1 MIDTVYKNDFFF
13 FKHFHG
19 EFFFHGCG
27 CMIVFFLCDIL
38 SNRVPEHVRSFFFS
52 LGNVREFFS
61 LVQMIIARYFSHESI
76 SHPPPR
82 REELNGQPPSKS
94 KQHGHMAIVSI
105 CAIDKTKFD

>member
-1 MIDTVYKNDFFF
+1 MI
-13 FKHFHG
+13 
-19 EFFFHGCG
+19 
-27 CMIVFFLCDIL
+27 FFLCDIL